1 MSDDSRRDDELAEIE
16 AMLRQ
21 LEPHDLTDAPPPPPE
36 VWAGIQRQLAGGR
49 AEVVELAARR
59 DRRWSWVAGVA
70 AALVLVVA
78 GALVFTRGGD
88 DDATLLSTATLV
100 YDPEQFDPLGA
111 GASATAELLEA
122 DGAYEIKLSQAE
134 LPAVSG
140 DDDLELWLIEP
151 DAAGLPKDVQP
162 VSLVDPDQPG
172 TYRVPAGLDPAIHY
186 VVDISIEPRDGD
198 EAHSGRSILRGALD
212 LR

>member
-1 MSDDSRRDDELAEIE
+1 MSDDSRGDDDLAEIE

-21 LEPHDLTDAPPPPPE
+21 LDPHDLADSPPPPPE
-36 VWAGIQRQLAGGR
+36 VWEGIQRQLAGGH
-49 AEVVELAARR
+49 AQVVELAGRR
-59 DRRWSWVAGVA
+59 DRRWGWVAGMA
-70 AALVLVVA
+70 AAAVLIVA
-78 GALVFTRGGD
+78 GALVVTRDGD
-88 DDATLLSTATLV
+88 GDATLLSTAALV
-100 YDPEQFDPLGA
+100 HDPEQFDPLGA

-151 DAAGLPKDVQP
+151 DATGAPVDVQP
-162 VSLVDPDQPG
+162 ISLVDPDEPG
-172 TYRVPAGLDPAIHY
+172 TYRVPAGLDPATHY